1 MKNVSENAIRSVYES
16 LLKSQAGFCT
26 CERCREDVVTLA
38 LNNTRPRYVSGAP
51 GVGEVVTGVNMSLDR
66 ARAELTVVVL
76 DAMRKVSANP
86 RHAP

>member
-1 MKNVSENAIRSVYES
+1 MRNISESAIRSVYES
-16 LLKSQAGFCT
+16 LLQSQAGFCS
-26 CERCREDVVTLA
+26 CARCREDVVALA

>member
-16 LLKSQAGFCT
+16 LLKTQAEFCT

-51 GVGEVVTGVNMSLDR
+51 GVGEVVTGVNLSLDR

-86 RHAP
+86 RHAL